1 MSILVVG
8 ATGFIGKYFTKFTK
22 FKSNIYKK
30 ISKNKKGFIKFDII
44 KDNLEKIL
52 IQKNITQVIFFSA
65 ISNPKKCLKI
75 PSKSNKINLI
85 YPKKIFNLLLKKK
98 IFFVCF
104 SSEYVFDGYK
114 KNYRESS
121 KTNSKL
127 LYGRQKILLEKYL
140 IKKKFKNFTLL
151 RIAKTY
157 GHIITD
163 KSIFMN
169 FLQNI
174 KRGKQKFKVAND
186 QFFSALY
193 VIDLVKIIDKILE
206 KRINGFFNV
215 SGNETFSRYVYFKK
229 ICNYFNYHN
238 IKIVGETLD
247 KLSSINNIPLNVSL
261 KNSKL
266 KKKINFKFTKF
277 KDYLSI
283 IKAKY
288 EN

>member
-22 FKSNIYKK
+22 FKSNIYKTS
-30 ISKNKKGFIKFDII
+30 SKNKKGFIKFDII

-193 VIDLVKIIDKILE
+193 VIDLVKIIDIILE

>member
-22 FKSNIYKK
+22 FKSNIYKTS
-30 ISKNKKGFIKFDII
+30 SKNKKGFIKFDII

-52 IQKNITQVIFFSA
+52 TQKNITQVVFFSA
-65 ISNPKKCLKI
+65 ISNPKKCSKF

-85 YPKKIFNLLLKKK
+85 YPKKIFKLLLKKK
-98 IFFVCF
+98 IFFICF

-140 IKKKFKNFTLL
+140 MKKKFKNFALL

-169 FLQNI
+169 FLQDI

-193 VIDLVKIIDKILE
+193 VLDLVKIIDIILE

-215 SGNETFSRYVYFKK
+215 SGNETFSRYVYLKK
-229 ICNYFNYHN
+229 ICNYFNYYN
-238 IKIVGETLD
+238 IKLAGENLN

-261 KNSKL
+261 KNNKL
-266 KKKINFKFTKF
+266 KNKINFKFTKF